1 MIQWYRDYRRK
12 RRLPKPHNYV
22 TTWELFRRYL
32 ASKLPRPKESA
43 VDYNM
48 NILNSAPK
56 DIQVNHV
63 AIVLNGQVEEIL
75 RAQNRLAALL
85 LSNPTFVSFDP
96 KEVYPTIG
104 LTRYINGEF
113 KNPIIDE
120 NGEIKDV

>member
-1 MIQWYRDYRRK
+1 M
-12 RRLPKPHNYV
+12 
-22 TTWELFRRYL
+22 
-32 ASKLPRPKESA
+32 SKLPRQKQSA

-56 DIQVNHV
+56 DIQVNHI

-96 KEVYPTIG
+96 KEVYPRIG
-104 LTRYINGEF
+104 LTKYINGEF
-113 KNPIIDE
+113 KNPTINED
-120 NGEIKDV
+120 GEIKDV